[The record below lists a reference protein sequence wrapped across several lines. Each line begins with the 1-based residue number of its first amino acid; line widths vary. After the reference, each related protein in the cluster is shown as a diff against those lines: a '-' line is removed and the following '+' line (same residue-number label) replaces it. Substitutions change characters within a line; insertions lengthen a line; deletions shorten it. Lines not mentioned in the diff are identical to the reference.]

1 MGTYKLKKY
10 MFLLF
15 LTLFLTGLSL
25 FHTSLVEAKTGYRT
39 CCHVSRDITAE
50 IVGGADWTWGMAG
63 ELSAS
68 VVIEHNVYLINGDN
82 LVASGDLGIN
92 GVWTWYGSE
101 PGECRC
107 EWNDN
112 ANDEGERCY
121 ADVYKQIHYFGDYCN
136 EINKYVIDSF
146 AEVVLC
152 SKHWA
157 KHYSDVS
164 GWYYIIYEA
173 PNFPEDYNHVGAKFG
188 DKAEHYI
195 PLNYTVYFDGKGG
208 TVSKNSVTTTFDSN
222 INSSFKNTP
231 NKKGYIFQGWYD
243 SGGVKVYDVSGQCTN
258 SAYFINNIWKYPGD
272 LVLYALWKP
281 IQYTLVYDVNNSTD
295 THPDV
300 KLQYDETVR
309 LDWIPVRYGFTF
321 KEWNTQ
327 KDGTGV
333 VYKPGDSVT
342 NLTDINN
349 GYVKLYAQWKKRE
362 FQITKVSST
371 MYKCTMI
378 KRCNGDDSWYKKTGF
393 RKIDDLID
401 VSREECVQVWTI
413 DCNGNI
419 HMNSKEQ
426 K

>member
-1 MGTYKLKKY
+1 MIFIVGF
-10 MFLLF
+10 FLLC
-15 LTLFLTGLSL
+15 
-25 FHTSLVEAKTGYRT
+25 TSTVEAKTGYRT
-39 CCHVSRDITAE
+39 CYHVSRDITAE
-50 IVGGADWTWGMAG
+50 IIGGAEWTWGMAG
-63 ELSAS
+63 ELSALIY
-68 VVIEHNVYLINGDN
+68 IEEDTYTINGDN

-107 EWNDN
+107 EWNDD
-112 ANDEGERCY
+112 ANDTDEDERCH
-121 ADVYKQIHYFGDYCN
+121 ADVLKQIHYFGDYCN

-152 SKHWA
+152 ERHSV
-157 KHYSDVS
+157 KHYSDIS

-173 PNFPEDYNHVGAKFG
+173 PNFPDDYNHAGAMFG
-188 DKAEHYI
+188 AQAEHYI
-195 PLNYTVYFDGKGG
+195 PLNYMVYFDPKGG

-222 INSSFKNTP
+222 INSNFNNIP
-231 NKKGYIFQGWYD
+231 CKKGYIFQGWYD

-258 SAYFINNIWKYPGD
+258 SIYFTNNIWKYPSD

-281 IQYTLVYDVNNSTD
+281 IQYNLVYDVNNSTD

-300 KLQYDETVR
+300 TIKYDENVR

-321 KEWNTQ
+321 KEWNTK
-327 KDGTGV
+327 KDGTGTG
-333 VYKPGDSVT
+333 YTSGDTVK

-371 MYKCTMI
+371 MYKSTMI
-378 KRCNGDDSWYKKTGF
+378 KRCSGDDQWYKESGF
-393 RKIDDLID
+393 RRIDDLVD
-401 VSREECVQVWTI
+401 VSREECVQVWII

-419 HMNSKEQ
+419 YSNK
-426 K
+426 